1 MGFSVPILMAA
12 ASSAVSA
19 IGSIAAGES
28 QRQTAFAQ
36 ARQAELQAK
45 SDALKYKQQGIAVL
59 EKTLA
64 TAATIRARAAAGS
77 VDPFGGSALALTQYA
92 FGKGAEEKIMTEDN
106 AQLALLGGQINASEL
121 RRQGDA
127 AAQAGYIKAFGTLLS
142 TGAQA
147 KFIGGA
153 GDMLGSSSLK
163 LTGSNLVSTHKGN
176 PFYYGS

>member
-28 QRQTAFAQ
+28 QRQTAYAQ

-92 FGKGAEEKIMTEDN
+92 FGKGVEEKIMTEDN
-106 AQLALLGGQINASEL
+106 AQLALLGGQINASEM

-142 TGAQA
+142 TGAQIGQ
-147 KFIGGA
+147 IGGPP
-153 GDMLGSSSLK
+153 GLGSSSLN
-163 LTGSNLVSTHKGN
+163 LNSTGANVLKRGV
-176 PFYYGS
+176 YYGD

>member
-28 QRQTAFAQ
+28 QRQTAYAQ

-92 FGKGAEEKIMTEDN
+92 FGKGVEEKIMTEDN
-106 AQLALLGGQINASEL
+106 AQLALLGGQINASEM

-142 TGAQA
+142 TGAQ
-147 KFIGGA
+147 IGGI
-153 GDMLGSSSLK
+153 GGPPMLGSSSLN
-163 LTGSNLVSTHKGN
+163 LSSSNGASIIKRGA
-176 PFYYGS
+176 YYG

>member
-12 ASSAVSA
+12 ASAAVSA
-19 IGSIAAGES
+19 VGAIAAGES
-28 QRQTAFAQ
+28 QRQTAYAQ

-92 FGKGAEEKIMTEDN
+92 FGKGVEEKIMTEDN
-106 AQLALLGGQINASEL
+106 AQLALLGGQINASEM

-142 TGAQA
+142 TGTQA
-147 KFIGGA
+147 KFIGGP
-153 GDMLGSSSLK
+153 GDMLGSSSLN
-163 LTGSNLVSTHKGN
+163 LNSTGANILKRGV
-176 PFYYGS
+176 YYGD

>member
-19 IGSIAAGES
+19 VGAIAAGES
-28 QRQTAFAQ
+28 QRQTAYAQ

-92 FGKGAEEKIMTEDN
+92 FGKGVEEKMMTEDN
-106 AQLALLGGQINASEL
+106 AQIALLGGQINASEM

-142 TGAQA
+142 TGADIY
-147 KFIGGA
+147 KIGGPPS
-153 GDMLGSSSLK
+153 LGSSSLN
-163 LTGSNLVSTHKGN
+163 LSSSNGASIIKRGA
-176 PFYYGS
+176 YYGN

>member
-19 IGSIAAGES
+19 VGAIAAGES
-28 QRQTAFAQ
+28 QRQTAYAQ

-92 FGKGAEEKIMTEDN
+92 FGKGVEEKIMTEDN
-106 AQLALLGGQINASEL
+106 AQIALLGGQINASEM

-142 TGAQA
+142 TGAQIQG
-147 KFIGGA
+147 IGWQPTG
-153 GDMLGSSSLK
+153 LGSSSLN
-163 LTGSNLVSTHKGN
+163 LNSTGANVLKRGV
-176 PFYYGS
+176 YYGD

>member
-1 MGFSVPILMAA
+1 MGFSVPILLAA

-19 IGSIAAGES
+19 VGAIAAGES
-28 QRQTAFAQ
+28 QKQTAYAQ
-36 ARQAELQAK
+36 ARQSELQAK
-45 SDALKYKQQGIAVL
+45 SDALKYRQQGV
-59 EKTLA
+59 EVMNKTLA

-92 FGKGAEEKIMTEDN
+92 FGQGLEEKMMTEDN
-106 AQLALLGGQINASEL
+106 ATLSLLGGEINATEL

-147 KFIGGA
+147 SMIGGPPTA
-153 GDMLGSSSLK
+153 LGSNSLNLTSSNGASIVK
-163 LTGSNLVSTHKGN
+163 RGS
-176 PFYYGS
+176 YYG

>member
-19 IGSIAAGES
+19 VGAIAAGES
-28 QRQTAFAQ
+28 QRQTAYAQ

-45 SDALKYKQQGIAVL
+45 SDALRYKQQGIAVL

-92 FGKGAEEKIMTEDN
+92 FGKGVEEKIMTEDN
-106 AQLALLGGQINASEL
+106 AQIALLGGQINASEM

-127 AAQAGYIKAFGTLLS
+127 AAQAGYVKAFGTLLS
-142 TGAQA
+142 TGAQ
-147 KFIGGA
+147 IGGI
-153 GDMLGSSSLK
+153 GGPPGLGSSSLN
-163 LTGSNLVSTHKGN
+163 LNSTGANVLKRGV
-176 PFYYGS
+176 YYGD

>member
-1 MGFSVPILMAA
+1 MAA

-28 QRQTAFAQ
+28 QRQTAYAQ

-92 FGKGAEEKIMTEDN
+92 FGKGVEEKIMTEDN
-106 AQLALLGGQINASEL
+106 AQLALLGGQINASEM

-142 TGAQA
+142 TGAQ
-147 KFIGGA
+147 IGGI
-153 GDMLGSSSLK
+153 GGPPMLGSSSLN
-163 LTGSNLVSTHKGN
+163 LSSSNGASIIKRGA
-176 PFYYGS
+176 YYG

>member
-19 IGSIAAGES
+19 VGAIAAGES
-28 QRQTAFAQ
+28 QRQTAYAQ

-77 VDPFGGSALALTQYA
+77 VDPFGGSALALTQCV
-92 FGKGAEEKIMTEDN
+92 
-106 AQLALLGGQINASEL
+106 
-121 RRQGDA
+121 R
-127 AAQAGYIKAFGTLLS
+127 
-142 TGAQA
+142 
-147 KFIGGA
+147 
-153 GDMLGSSSLK
+153 
-163 LTGSNLVSTHKGN
+163 
-176 PFYYGS
+176 

>member
-28 QRQTAFAQ
+28 QRQTAYAQ

-92 FGKGAEEKIMTEDN
+92 FGKGVEEKIMTEDN
-106 AQLALLGGQINASEL
+106 AQLALLGGQINASEM

-142 TGAQA
+142 TGAQ
-147 KFIGGA
+147 IGGI
-153 GDMLGSSSLK
+153 GGPPGLGSSSLN
-163 LTGSNLVSTHKGN
+163 LNSTGANVLKRGV
-176 PFYYGS
+176 YYGD

>member
-1 MGFSVPILMAA
+1 MAA

-19 IGSIAAGES
+19 VGAIAAGES
-28 QRQTAFAQ
+28 QRQTAYAQ

-92 FGKGAEEKIMTEDN
+92 FGKGVEEKIMTEDN
-106 AQLALLGGQINASEL
+106 AQLALLGGQINASEM

-142 TGAQA
+142 TGAQ
-147 KFIGGA
+147 IGGI
-153 GDMLGSSSLK
+153 GGPPGLGSSSLN
-163 LTGSNLVSTHKGN
+163 LNSTGANVLKRGV
-176 PFYYGS
+176 YYGD